1 MIIGFLCDLHLP
13 PAKEVLQ
20 YDVMQWALDDLT
32 EKKPDCIAFAGDV
45 TCDGNRE
52 VYHHFV
58 KKMQSL
64 GIPFLFIPGNSDL
77 RCPDCCEEISR
88 ISSPCENHIN
98 GIRIFAVNDC
108 TADVSDEQITAL
120 EKADDHSIVFMHHPV
135 AGYPEKTRQ
144 TFSQWRKNHENTM
157 VFYGHHHES
166 VVEGNDI
173 GLQALDPDKAVGE
186 CPCITYYDTDTR
198 KLRKSYYPAPV
209 PQDMYPC
216 FGISCYDTIGHI
228 EFGIQNGLVNLELRP
243 NCIHAD
249 RALLTEKIAQWRQN
263 GGKNLCIHLPD
274 VTYQDGVAVS
284 PEMDRFMELAR
295 DLKADRLTQH
305 VPRVSV
311 EAVQGDPSVL
321 DRICGYLAEQFNSIP
336 HPMVIG
342 VENMH
347 MTAQERPDETRRFGY
362 LPEECLAFMNALAA
376 KCSHKVGINFDIGH
390 ARNNIPFS
398 QAYQISTWLAM
409 VGKHIVGYHIHQVT
423 PTEEKY
429 VNHTAITHIY
439 GRLISFA
446 SFFKCWSNGIIN
458 KAPVIF
464 EMDTPADAYSI
475 TLKTFQQHQ

>member
-13 PAKEVLQ
+13 SSKEVLQ
-20 YDVMQWALDDLT
+20 YDVMQWAMDDLT

-45 TCDGNRE
+45 TCDGNGE
-52 VYHHFV
+52 VYHYFI
-58 KKMQSL
+58 KEMQSL
-64 GIPFLFIPGNSDL
+64 GIPFVFIPGNSDL
-77 RCPDCCEEISR
+77 RCPSSCEEICR
-88 ISSPCENHIN
+88 ISSPCENQIN
-98 GIRIFAVNDC
+98 NIKIFAVNDC
-108 TADVSDEQITAL
+108 AADISDEQLSIL
-120 EKADDHSIVFMHHPV
+120 ERADDKSIVFMHHPV
-135 AGYPEKTRQ
+135 AAYPEKTRQ

-186 CPCITYYDTDTR
+186 CPCITYYDTDTK
-198 KLRKSYYPAPV
+198 KLRKSYYPASV
-209 PQDMYPC
+209 PQDMHPY
-216 FGISCYDTIGHI
+216 FGISCYDTLAHI
-228 EFGIQNGLVNLELRP
+228 RFCTQKGLAYLELRP

-249 RALLTEKIAQWRQN
+249 RDLLTEAIAQWRQN

-274 VTYQDGVAVS
+274 VTYQDGIAVS

-321 DRICGYLAEQFNSIP
+321 DRICGYLADKFNGIS

-362 LPEECLAFMNALAA
+362 LPEECLAFMDALAA

-398 QAYQISTWLAM
+398 QAYQISTWLSM